1 MDLTQF
7 IPSPESDTLSK
18 LTFDSGYFV
27 DLVYDED
34 LHMTFSKAR
43 IRLKAV
49 RTFDRK
55 GSPHFFVDVSK
66 WFEKFGG
73 EIINDI
79 WQGKDISELEAMIDS
94 HKLLIDESKEQLAK
108 GIVFDGHRYW
118 WKFKYENGLVEL
130 TEKVIL

>member
-7 IPSPESDTLSK
+7 IPSEEQDKLSR

-43 IRLKAV
+43 VRLKGI
-49 RTFDRK
+49 RTFDKK
-55 GSPHFFVDVSK
+55 GSPRFFVEVSK

-73 EIINDI
+73 EIINDA
-79 WQGKDISELEAMIDS
+79 WQGKDISELEAMVDS
-94 HKLLIDESKEQLAK
+94 HKLLVDETKEQLAK

-118 WKFKYENGLVEL
+118 WKFKYENGMVEL
-130 TEKVIL
+130 IEKVVI